1 MMISNSIKDVFNKI
15 NAACKRCGRR
25 ADEIKLVAVS
35 KTLPVVQI
43 EEAYKAGLRVFG
55 ESRAQ
60 EVRDKTGD
68 LPDDIEWHFIGHLQS
83 NKIKYILPVC
93 RLIHSVDS
101 MRLAESISGYC
112 VNNGITANILLEVNS
127 SGESSKYGIEPQAA
141 KDMYL
146 QIQFLP
152 KINLQGLMTIAP
164 FTDDETEIRESF
176 KKLAEL
182 KSEIN
187 SATGRDQN
195 IELSMGMSRDFEI
208 AIEEGSTIIRV
219 GTSIFGPRRR

>member
-146 QIQFLP
+146 QIQSLP